1 MDKNLR
7 EELLK
12 PFWEGN
18 RVLFESAMLV
28 GEGDGAPLIFT
39 PDKIEGVY
47 NMARELKYEEGVDY
61 EVKDGKIY
69 PTATTRMPVT
79 PPEEY
84 YLYAPATSWQGY
96 MRGRS

>member
-28 GEGDGAPLIFT
+28 GEGDGAPLMVVLRMISKEISAVT
-39 PDKIEGVY
+39 IPKRYIE
-47 NMARELKYEEGVDY
+47 
-61 EVKDGKIY
+61 
-69 PTATTRMPVT
+69 
-79 PPEEY
+79 
-84 YLYAPATSWQGY
+84 
-96 MRGRS
+96 